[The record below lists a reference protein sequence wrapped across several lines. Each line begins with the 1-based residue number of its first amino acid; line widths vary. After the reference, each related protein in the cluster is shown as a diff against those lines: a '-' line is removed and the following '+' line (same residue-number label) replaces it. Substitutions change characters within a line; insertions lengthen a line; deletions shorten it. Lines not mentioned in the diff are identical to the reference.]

1 MLNRPTSEHGL
12 GSLQSDRPGDHPLSM
27 EAHASA
33 PHGRDIE
40 TADDTN
46 TLTRFEQDQLAREYA
61 DIERASVALRLGQPE
76 LRSWREPA
84 RPVTAKKPRTFWLWI
99 GVLWVSTAVVTIG
112 AIAAIATLAG

>member
-1 MLNRPTSEHGL
+1 MSERAL
-12 GSLQSDRPGDHPLSM
+12 GSLQSDRPSDHPLSM
-27 EAHASA
+27 EPHASA
-33 PHGRDIE
+33 PRGRDIE

-84 RPVTAKKPRTFWLWI
+84 RSVTAKKPRTFWLWI

-112 AIAAIATLAG
+112 AIAVIATLAG